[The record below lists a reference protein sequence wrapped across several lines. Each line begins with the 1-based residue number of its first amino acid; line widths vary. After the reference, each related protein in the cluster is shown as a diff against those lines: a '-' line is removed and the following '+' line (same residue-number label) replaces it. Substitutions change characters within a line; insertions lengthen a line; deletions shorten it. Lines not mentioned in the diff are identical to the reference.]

1 MSAVRFCP
9 EAPLKKTLRLQ
20 GLFALPDKL
29 PMEVFCQTLVLLIL
43 LTVLPGQTNL
53 LALNAA
59 IVDMA
64 KGTQDMVKGID
75 TINKVADQTL
85 ASTETMA
92 TASEEQTAS
101 MHEISRGAESLAE
114 MAGELNRLV
123 QNFKL

>member
-1 MSAVRFCP
+1 M
-9 EAPLKKTLRLQ
+9 
-20 GLFALPDKL
+20 
-29 PMEVFCQTLVLLIL
+29 LIL